1 MASETDIANL
11 ALVPLL
17 GCNRITN
24 LGDEQTEAIVMDAS
38 YAHCRDTVLEDRA
51 WTFATRR
58 EIWTPTADEVP
69 FGFTFSYLIPSTAL
83 KILTVSD
90 RTNGLIRSSF
100 MWQREE
106 DRIIT
111 DASQIYV
118 RYMVRITN
126 TNRFSS
132 GFINALSLYLAW
144 YNCIALTES
153 RTLKDSLRG
162 QYEDAL
168 IDASTA
174 DGMQGRKEQ
183 FTANALIRVR

>member
-1 MASETDIANL
+1 MPSETDIANL

-24 LGDEQTEAIVMDAS
+24 LGDEQTEAIVMQAS
-38 YAHCRDTVLEDRA
+38 FTHCRDTVLEDRA

-58 EIWTPTADEVP
+58 EIWVPTSDTVP
-69 FGFTFSYLIPSTAL
+69 FGFTFSYLIPSAAL

-90 RTNGLIRSSF
+90 KTNGLIRSSF

-144 YNCIALTES
+144 YTCIALTES
-153 RTLKDSLRG
+153 RSLKDSLKD
-162 QYEDAL
+162 QYDEAL

-174 DGMQGRKEQ
+174 DGMQGRKEK
-183 FTANALIRVR
+183 FVANSLIDVR